1 VHRDFAHRL
10 AVSEAQLAAVS
21 AEASSLRQELF
32 NSQQQVVR
40 FQALLPQIASGTQVG
55 LLHKL
60 DSGTK

>member
-1 VHRDFAHRL
+1 M
-10 AVSEAQLAAVS
+10 S